1 MPLLVT
7 FRRFAIMMAIA
18 GGFLGLLASTTKADS
33 YLINNPNAGLVGSPA
48 PYATVNLTRVTANQ
62 GSTICGQG
70 CINVEVIM
78 GANAAGG
85 TYQLFGQNDA
95 FGFNVN
101 GSLAGLAVTNITS
114 EDGTGAASG
123 FSCCGSGNMDGFGFF
138 EVTLSDGS
146 ASNAHDFVTFTVSR
160 IGGFAD
166 VNQLFEENPGG
177 HHFAVHVAPTNGNPT
192 GFATDGGTTIQQV
205 PEPASMLL
213 LGTGLMGVASGI
225 RRRRKAR
232 S

>member
-1 MPLLVT
+1 
-7 FRRFAIMMAIA
+7 
-18 GGFLGLLASTTKADS
+18 
-33 YLINNPNAGLVGSPA
+33 
-48 PYATVNLTRVTANQ
+48 
-62 GSTICGQG
+62 
-70 CINVEVIM
+70 M

-192 GFATDGGTTIQQV
+192 GFATDGGTDH
-205 PEPASMLL
+205 PASPRTRKHVVARH
-213 LGTGLMGVASGI
+213 GTDGCCSGI